1 MNLLL
6 FLPEK
11 DFFISFLIFSLF
23 FDKRKIIKQISYE
36 KHFFKTVFLISSPM
50 FWLKS
55 YLILIVFQGISHSQK
70 PFFLPFFFQP
80 ALFLSGNEAT
90 IQIKQ
95 WLFAWRCS
103 LFSIVPYIVGKCSL
117 LVGERFSYFVGI
129 NSHNIRE
136 HFPIIYG
143 TIGTTVYLQPEKRRR
158 QYLTMRNTLK
168 YYENKVN
175 FKLKQKAYY
184 EKCRLRKSFS

>member
-55 YLILIVFQGISHSQK
+55 HLILIVFQGISHSQK

-90 IQIKQ
+90 IQINTFPQNTGILSQALGNLFPQYVGLRHCVWKQ
-95 WLFAWRCS
+95 AKGIYS
-103 LFSIVPYIVGKCSL
+103 SIYSM
-117 LVGERFSYFVGI
+117 SA
-129 NSHNIRE
+129 S
-136 HFPIIYG
+136 G
-143 TIGTTVYLQPEKRRR
+143 TLH
-158 QYLTMRNTLK
+158 
-168 YYENKVN
+168 
-175 FKLKQKAYY
+175 Y
-184 EKCRLRKSFS
+184 EK

>member
-55 YLILIVFQGISHSQK
+55 HLILIVFQGISHSQK

-103 LFSIVPYIVGKCSL
+103 LFSIVPYIVGKYSRILKENFPTKYGNTFPSL
-117 LVGERFSYFVGI
+117 
-129 NSHNIRE
+129 RE
-136 HFPIIYG
+136 SFPTICG
-143 TIGTTVYLQPEKRRR
+143 TKTLCMEASK
-158 QYLTMRNTLK
+158 RNTQFYLF
-168 YYENKVN
+168 NV
-175 FKLKQKAYY
+175 
-184 EKCRLRKSFS
+184 SFRHTTL

>member
-1 MNLLL
+1 MQHHYELT
-6 FLPEK
+6 FISPEK

-55 YLILIVFQGISHSQK
+55 HLILIVFQGISHSQK

-103 LFSIVPYIVGKCSL
+103 LFSIVPYIVGKYSVNIEGKL
-117 LVGERFSYFVGI
+117 SHKIREYFPKPQGI
-129 NSHNIRE
+129 FSHN
-136 HFPIIYG
+136 
-143 TIGTTVYLQPEKRRR
+143 
-158 QYLTMRNTLK
+158 MWD
-168 YYENKVN
+168 
-175 FKLKQKAYY
+175 
-184 EKCRLRKSFS
+184 

>member
-55 YLILIVFQGISHSQK
+55 HLILIVFQGISHSQK

-80 ALFLSGNEAT
+80 ALFLSGNED
-90 IQIKQ
+90 K
-95 WLFAWRCS
+95 
-103 LFSIVPYIVGKCSL
+103 IVAFCLEMLVVLDCPIYCGK
-117 LVGERFSYFVGI
+117 VFSYIEGKLSHKIREYFPKPQGI
-129 NSHNIRE
+129 FSHN
-136 HFPIIYG
+136 
-143 TIGTTVYLQPEKRRR
+143 
-158 QYLTMRNTLK
+158 MWD
-168 YYENKVN
+168 
-175 FKLKQKAYY
+175 
-184 EKCRLRKSFS
+184 